1 MNKHMTYEENINL
14 QLETFHCNKFYNQL
28 CFVSKLC
35 VSAKNIRY
43 TFNQFFKKL
52 QLAGGELQTWL
63 LLFMNIWEFP
73 REQSSIINECSGCL
87 CPAAWPPAQTT
98 LTEPSARIQPHNQ
111 AHH

>member
-43 TFNQFFKKL
+43 TFNQFLKNILKKL
-52 QLAGGELQTWL
+52 QLAGGELQT
-63 LLFMNIWEFP
+63 
-73 REQSSIINECSGCL
+73 
-87 CPAAWPPAQTT
+87 
-98 LTEPSARIQPHNQ
+98 
-111 AHH
+111 